1 MDYYIKELQD
11 EKFMSHDWESLM
23 CLLSIALNCIFISTI
38 LHDILLCQSG
48 MVTFGKSTVEEI
60 LP

>member
-1 MDYYIKELQD
+1 MDYHGKVSWD
-11 EKFMSHDWESLM
+11 EEFMSHNWTSSP
-23 CLLSIALNCIFISTI
+23 LSIALSHIYISTI

-48 MVTFGKSTVEEI
+48 MVTFGKSTVEEF